1 MVRVRRKALRYEQPT
16 KIKKR
21 YYSFLTI
28 VLLVCILIL
37 AYSTFLNVT
46 KIIAY
51 EGKIKNLKQ
60 IQIETNEK
68 NTSLKKQL
76 EDLDARSYEA
86 IARNNLKMAKEDEVL
101 VIVHENEE
109 EIAQKDKKKKDKKN
123 KKDKKG
129 N

>member
-37 AYSTFLNVT
+37 SYSAFLNIT

-51 EGKIKNLKQ
+51 EGKIKNLKK
-60 IQIETNEK
+60 IQIETTEK

-76 EDLDARSYEA
+76 EDLDTRSYEA

-101 VIVHENEE
+101 VIVHENDEE
-109 EIAQKDKKKKDKKN
+109 TAEKDKKN
-123 KKDKKG
+123 
-129 N
+129 

>member
-1 MVRVRRKALRYEQPT
+1 MVRVRKRALKYEKPT

-28 VLLVCILIL
+28 ALFVCILIL
-37 AYSTFLNVT
+37 LYSTFLNIT
-46 KIIAY
+46 KIISY
-51 EGKIKNLKQ
+51 QGKIKNLKK
-60 IQIETNEK
+60 IQIETAEK

-76 EDLDARSYEA
+76 EDLDSRSYEA

-101 VIVHENEE
+101 VIVHENTEE
-109 EIAQKDKKKKDKKN
+109 SNDKDKNKKN
-123 KKDKKG
+123 KKDKK